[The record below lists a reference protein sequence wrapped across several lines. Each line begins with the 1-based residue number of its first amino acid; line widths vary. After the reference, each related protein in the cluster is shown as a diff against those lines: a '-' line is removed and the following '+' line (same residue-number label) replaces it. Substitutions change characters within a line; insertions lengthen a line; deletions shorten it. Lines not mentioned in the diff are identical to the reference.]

1 MAVINPTMTPRERV
15 SRAMRGV
22 KPDKLPSVVMN
33 SNTFMCQYYG
43 ISVEEYVTNPKTC
56 AELNINFIKEFEV
69 DCDIVATG
77 YILYG
82 AGPELGVEWEFAG
95 NNFPGNTG
103 GPIKSESDLKKMQV
117 PEAPSGYFKTYLEA
131 ITLINEALGDTH
143 HLKASFL
150 GPFSL
155 NCFLRGIEQILLD
168 SLTNHEF
175 FNACMA
181 FCSELSFYLGKQLLK
196 TGLRYPILNEIFLA
210 PGMMRPEAYHAQVEH
225 YVMEV
230 QRRIGIELA
239 SNSFTFMGLPNN
251 PESQQIDMAFFNA
264 FSGVGESIDNIKTAS
279 KYRAPGFPFP
289 AAISGRALN
298 NWETDRIIDFLKEA
312 LDVLVNQ
319 EGLYP
324 SICFSSV
331 QADTQ
336 KNALAIAKKIKA
348 VNAFRDE
355 YLL

>member
-150 GPFSL
+150 GPFSV
-155 NCFLRGIEQILLD
+155 
-168 SLTNHEF
+168 SYTHLT
-175 FNACMA
+175 
-181 FCSELSFYLGKQLLK
+181 LP
-196 TGLRYPILNEIFLA
+196 TTP
-210 PGMMRPEAYHAQVEH
+210 
-225 YVMEV
+225 YV
-230 QRRIGIELA
+230 
-239 SNSFTFMGLPNN
+239 
-251 PESQQIDMAFFNA
+251 
-264 FSGVGESIDNIKTAS
+264 
-279 KYRAPGFPFP
+279 
-289 AAISGRALN
+289 
-298 NWETDRIIDFLKEA
+298 
-312 LDVLVNQ
+312 
-319 EGLYP
+319 
-324 SICFSSV
+324 
-331 QADTQ
+331 
-336 KNALAIAKKIKA
+336 
-348 VNAFRDE
+348 
-355 YLL
+355 